1 MPLTR
6 EMNQA
11 YSVPAAERA
20 GRVHYAIRD
29 IAVLSEQLARQG
41 KSIISLNIGDPVSF
55 DFETPPHLLEAV
67 IKAMRD
73 GKNGYAPSLGVEE
86 ALEAAR
92 MDAER
97 QGIRNI
103 QTVFTT
109 YGVSE
114 AADLCL
120 TGLMNPG
127 ENVLTP
133 SPDYPLYAA
142 ILAKLDAE
150 AVAYRLDE
158 SRGWG
163 PDLEEMD
170 ASVTPRTRAIVV
182 INPNNPTGA
191 VHSRSAIEGIVELA
205 RRRRLV
211 IISDE
216 IYDRL
221 ILDGTPHITLAA
233 LAPDVP
239 VVTLKG
245 LSKNYVMPGWRVGW
259 VIVSGPQ
266 NALGGFTDGLHR
278 LVRARLSGNHP
289 MQYAIRPALEGP
301 QDHLKSFVQKLRAR
315 RDLTLELCRQT
326 PRLSCVEPRAAFYAF
341 PKIDVPESDEDFVR
355 KLLIEK
361 QVLVVHG
368 SGFGPLGAAG
378 HFRIVY
384 LAPEETLRRAYR
396 TIADFIQEHYA

>member
-1 MPLTR
+1 MTR
-6 EMNQA
+6 EMSQIA
-11 YSVPAAERA
+11 PVAAAERA

-29 IAVLSEQLARQG
+29 IAVLSEQLARHG

-55 DFETPPHLLEAV
+55 DFDTPPHLLEAV

-92 MDAER
+92 ADAER

-103 QTVFTT
+103 QTVFTS

-142 ILAKLDAE
+142 ILGKVEAE
-150 AVAYRLDE
+150 AIPYRLDE
-158 SRGWG
+158 SRGWA
-163 PDLEEMD
+163 PDVEEIA
-170 ASVTPRTRAIVV
+170 ASITPKTRAIVV

-191 VHSRSAIEGIVELA
+191 IHSRKTIEDIIEIA
-205 RRRRLV
+205 RRRRLL

-221 ILDGTPHITLAA
+221 ILDDTPHTTLAA
-233 LAPDVP
+233 LAPDLP

-259 VIVSGPQ
+259 VIVSGPAE
-266 NALGGFTDGLHR
+266 ALGDYNEALHR

-301 QDHLKSFVQKLRAR
+301 QDHLKTFVQKLRAR
-315 RDLTLELCRQT
+315 RDLTVELCRQT

-341 PKIDVPESDEDFVR
+341 PKIDIPESDENFVR
-355 KLLIEK
+355 KLLVEK

-396 TIADFIQEHYA
+396 AIADFIQEHYA